1 MTNQIIFIAFE
12 GLLSGFDAEREA
24 LTQEIAQLQA
34 RDIPVIVF
42 TDRDRAEVE
51 PIREQLGLTAPFITE
66 SGSGIFTPVSHNPF
80 DPALGEKDGDYYVEI
95 LGCPYVQARAGL
107 RVIAN
112 VISHPL
118 KGFGDFT
125 VDQLKR
131 FAKISEEVA
140 HQAKAREFSEPFMT
154 PKAVE
159 AGTLTQAAEE
169 MGFGVVL
176 RSPEEGR
183 FSELVG
189 AGAGIVP
196 AIQALVAAYQ
206 NQLPEGEVLQ
216 VVGVSDHADD
226 LNALSQTYRQ
236 DHQSVHWAGLV
247 MSPGGEKPVNQ
258 LSDDAPG
265 SWLSVALPLL
275 SSGNPSPL
283 A

>member
-1 MTNQIIFIAFE
+1 DSRI
-12 GLLSGFDAEREA
+12 
-24 LTQEIAQLQA
+24 
-34 RDIPVIVF
+34 
-42 TDRDRAEVE
+42 
-51 PIREQLGLTAPFITE
+51 IRESLGLTAPFITE

-80 DPALGEKDGDYYVEI
+80 NPALGEKDGDYYVEI

-112 VISHPL
+112 IISHPL

-131 FAKISEEVA
+131 FSKVSEEVA

-159 AGTLTQAAEE
+159 AEALTQAAEE
-169 MGFGVVL
+169 MGFEVVL

-183 FSELVG
+183 FSELIG

-196 AIQALVAAYQ
+196 AIQRLVSAYQ
-206 NQLPEGEVLQ
+206 KQLPEGEVLQ

-226 LNALSQTYRQ
+226 HHALAKVYSQG
-236 DHQSVHWAGLV
+236 DQSVSWAGLA
-247 MSPGGEKPVNQ
+247 MSPGSKKPVNQ
-258 LSDDAPG
+258 LSDDDPG
-265 SWLSVALPLL
+265 SWLSVAVPLL
-275 SSGNPSPL
+275 SDDHRVNTVNRTDTIVLSKMVTVENGSAESPSGDL
-283 A
+283 